1 MYGDKTKTM
10 NVMQGISSVFVDI
23 VKEFRAQMN
32 REEPIQVKTYYVG
45 ALKQSLINDMVINLN
60 RRIRNLIV

>member
-1 MYGDKTKTM
+1 MG
-10 NVMQGISSVFVDI
+10 VMQGILPVFVDI
-23 VKEFRAQMN
+23 VKDFRVHMN
-32 REEPIQVKTYYVG
+32 RDEPIQVKTYYVG